1 MCCGARVA
9 VPRVPLEGTHDHR
22 AVWWWS
28 RQERRSVWGMI
39 FFPPAFEALPL
50 AVPGKWEAVG

>member
-1 MCCGARVA
+1 MTTELCGGG
-9 VPRVPLEGTHDHR
+9 PG
-22 AVWWWS
+22 
-28 RQERRSVWGMI
+28 RRGEAFGEWV